1 MFFTRRVPC
10 GHGTLSQSCAGL
22 LASQRM
28 LDQQPGGLPARYPA
42 HVPCWAQEVLQTPSC
57 LYDRALSCSTVPAWW
72 AARWPEEQR
81 AGRAAG
87 QQTSDSN
94 PPPPGA
100 GLEVGRPFR
109 VGASCCHEALCL
121 LTGRSVGQ
129 GLPLESWQG
138 RLSAALLPG
147 CRLAWRGGR
156 RVEGCLV
163 LCPPSWSSHSSPGGQ
178 SWEIIENTGVLLP
191 GVS

>member
-87 QQTSDSN
+87 QQTSDSK
-94 PPPPGA
+94 PPPAPEQGWKSGGHLGWGPAVVTRPCVFSLAGA
-100 GLEVGRPFR
+100 WGRASHLSLGKAGFR
-109 VGASCCHEALCL
+109 PPCSRAADLRGGVAGGWRGAWF
-121 LTGRSVGQ
+121 SV
-129 GLPLESWQG
+129 LPLGVHIPPQG
-138 RLSAALLPG
+138 VRAGKSLKT
-147 CRLAWRGGR
+147 
-156 RVEGCLV
+156 RVSCFLV
-163 LCPPSWSSHSSPGGQ
+163 
-178 SWEIIENTGVLLP
+178 
-191 GVS
+191 